1 MIGVLALQ
9 GDFEAHGRMASA
21 LGHAV
26 REVKAPEHLDGLDA
40 LVLPGGESTT
50 MLKLL
55 QAEAMTSSLVEFGR
69 SGRPLLGTCAG
80 AILLARRVTHP
91 GQASLDLLDIDV
103 ERNAYGRQLDSFIAS
118 ITEMTETSEEGLEK
132 MIRDWA
138 EANGFEKIGPIVHPT
153 RLAVTGKKIGPG
165 LWQLMAALGKDR
177 LIQRLTRA
185 KGILA

>member
-1 MIGVLALQ
+1 MNFENRFLKSFAAGAADDPAL
-9 GDFEAHGRMASA
+9 
-21 LGHAV
+21 
-26 REVKAPEHLDGLDA
+26 
-40 LVLPGGESTT
+40 
-50 MLKLL
+50 
-55 QAEAMTSSLVEFGR
+55 AEAAV
-69 SGRPLLGTCAG
+69 LLEQE
-80 AILLARRVTHP
+80 RVTGIADF
-91 GQASLDLLDIDV
+91 GQACAFFFQDEPPMDQKMVDKWKGQEHI
-103 ERNAYGRQLDSFIAS
+103 AGMLDSFIAS

-153 RLAVTGKKIGPG
+153 RLAVTGKKVGPG